1 MGTKLLSK
9 WPSLIFLNV
18 PLLVDALLPLLAV
31 LTTPELPPSPPPKPL
46 STSSAGQLPQPLEE
60 PLLFPLQE
68 LNNLDSP
75 QPIPLTRSLPAQ
87 SRPPV
92 PKPSPPPPPSPSPPF
107 TSCDW

>member
-1 MGTKLLSK
+1 MG
-9 WPSLIFLNV
+9 SLIFLNV

-31 LTTPELPPSPPPKPL
+31 LTTPELLPSLPPKPLSELL